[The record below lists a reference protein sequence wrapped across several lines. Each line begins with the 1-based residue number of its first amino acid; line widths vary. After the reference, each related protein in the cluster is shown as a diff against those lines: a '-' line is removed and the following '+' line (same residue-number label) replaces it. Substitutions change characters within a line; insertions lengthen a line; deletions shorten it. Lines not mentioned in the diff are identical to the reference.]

1 MVKKS
6 KSEIE
11 EEKITPGI
19 VGCMIPLALLGF
31 LFAYLFIKLMTEW

>member
-11 EEKITPGI
+11 EEKITPKI

-31 LFAYLFIKLMTEW
+31 LFAYLFFKLMTEW

>member
-19 VGCMIPLALLGF
+19 VGCIIPLAFIGI
-31 LFAYLFIKLMTEW
+31 LFAYLFFKIMTEW

>member
-11 EEKITPGI
+11 EEKITPAI
-19 VGCMIPLALLGF
+19 VGCMIPLLILGF
-31 LFAYLFIKLMTEW
+31 LSTYLFFKIITG